1 MKIQCNSCTKTY
13 LVSSEQI
20 GAFGR
25 KVKCTNCNHIWH
37 EHLEEASNKSHS
49 ANIQEKKISGRN
61 FLQSLAFTT
70 LAFAAATGLCVVIA
84 NGIFPREMNKAYK
97 MISSYKDSISYK
109 LGYKKEQT
117 ENPNVKK
124 LVVNKFYQ
132 DYLFLSNLR
141 SR

>member
-1 MKIQCNSCTKTY
+1 MLNGYTY

-141 SR
+141 SS